1 MNSNAKEIGGSS
13 FSAEDTA
20 QEFDSNYDFTSA
32 VLDNVL
38 PAGAQLVYVRDLD
51 APTSN
56 SSTLDVE
63 FDEPSPRN
71 VSPGSRH
78 VRGIA
83 ELQTR
88 PSNSYDQSTPR
99 LPSVRTVSAK
109 RRIKASGTIE
119 VNFEDEENVQA
130 AGYSRQR
137 GNAHAD
143 QIARLDTEDAA
154 FGSHLSSS
162 ARLDSI
168 QSTDSCASFISVD
181 SMDVDPLSLSKN
193 NWSKNPKNKYLHS
206 MCRESRLWDG
216 TQNDLF
222 HPSTSAM
229 KHMKARPSWR
239 RSKKKNKRLRW
250 VFEMLDEDGSGN
262 IDVEEF
268 IQFGEK
274 MKLDLGEAELRRVFQ
289 KIDVRQ
295 EGVITISD
303 FFRGYRYN
311 GLVSMI
317 VNLAQSCKE
326 FTVSPDYDYTKDTSE
341 NYKKDDLIFH
351 GAFKD
356 LRSRVDY
363 GYHNNYTKKRQLWQD
378 EIVKRNVCRLNP
390 QIQPWIVY
398 TCGPMGVGKGYALG
412 WMSEQGY
419 FPLENLVHIDP
430 DHFKLLMP
438 EWEGYVKANAEN
450 AGGMC
455 HKESSFI
462 QEIAQEV
469 ALMRNQNIWVDGSLR
484 NTDWFSIV
492 FKDIRERFP
501 MYKLAIFIVEAEEQ
515 EIRNRIQKRGEE
527 TGRFVPEQ
535 MLASSLMTGQRAMNK
550 LLPLCDF
557 CARIDNSGDTP
568 RLLSFETID
577 RSGNWAVLKNQ
588 FQTQSSIRD
597 FPDALAPLLLTATP
611 LEMSDFAYEPSE
623 LKFEADLDSHSITL
637 TKNLSEYDVEPNA
650 TVFLSPLDRYYC
662 GTPKKIIPADTKYI
676 AFAYPL
682 IDHKLK
688 NDDDISM
695 FCQHGGFICFD
706 HRRSIIAVIA
716 ISKHWK
722 NTMREFIPFEKPYR
736 WKHEWTLKI
745 ANRFRRVTIP
755 LMRQRGA
762 RWFAYITPREDFGP
776 EYKATQ
782 FGGFVYLFHESVKIA
797 PHEMDCYFPIQ
808 TV

>member
-1 MNSNAKEIGGSS
+1 MG
-13 FSAEDTA
+13 DPA
-20 QEFDSNYDFTSA
+20 QKFDSNYDFTSA
-32 VLDNVL
+32 VLD
-38 PAGAQLVYVRDLD
+38 AGEQLVHVRDFD
-51 APTSN
+51 APASN
-56 SSTLDVE
+56 NSNLDVQ
-63 FDEPSPRN
+63 FDELSPRN
-71 VSPGSRH
+71 VSCIGATR
-78 VRGIA
+78 RAIRNDGI
-83 ELQTR
+83 QTR
-88 PSNSYDQSTPR
+88 PSNSYDKSTPK
-99 LPSVRTVSAK
+99 LPDVQTSSAK
-109 RRIKASGTIE
+109 RRLQASGTIQ
-119 VNFEDEENVQA
+119 VDFEEEENVQA

-143 QIARLDTEDAA
+143 QIARLDTDDSV

-162 ARLDSI
+162 QLRYDSI
-168 QSTDSCASFISVD
+168 RSTDSCASFVSVD
-181 SMDVDPLSLSKN
+181 SVDIDPSEVAMSKH
-193 NWSKNPKNKYLHS
+193 NWSKNPRSKYLHS

-216 TQNDLF
+216 TQSDLF
-222 HPSTSAM
+222 HPTASAM
-229 KHMKARPSWR
+229 KHIQARPSWA

-295 EGVITISD
+295 EGMVSISD

-317 VNLAQSCKE
+317 VNLAQCGKE
-326 FTVSPDYDYTKDTSE
+326 FKVSPDYDYTKDTSE
-341 NYKKDDLIFH
+341 NYKQDDLKFH
-351 GAFKD
+351 GEFKD

-378 EIVKRNVCRLNP
+378 GIVKRNVCRLNP
-390 QIQPWIVY
+390 QVQPWIVY
-398 TCGPMGVGKGYALG
+398 TCGPMGVGKGYALS

-492 FKDIRERFP
+492 LKDIRERFP

-535 MLASSLMTGQRAMNK
+535 MLASSLMTGQRALNK

-568 RLLSFETID
+568 RLMSFETID

-597 FPDALAPLLLTATP
+597 FPDALAPLLLNSTP
-611 LEMSDFAYEPSE
+611 LEMSDFSYEPSE
-623 LKFEADLDSHSITL
+623 LKFEADLEPHPITL
-637 TKNLSEYDVEPNA
+637 TRNLSEYDVEANA

-662 GTPKKIIPADTKYI
+662 GTPKKIIPADTIYI

-688 NDDDISM
+688 IDDNISM
-695 FCQHGGFICFD
+695 FCQYGGFICFD
-706 HRRSIIAVIA
+706 HKRSIIAVIA

-722 NTMREFIPFEKPYR
+722 STMREFIPFEKPFR

-755 LMRQRGA
+755 LMQQRGA
-762 RWFAYITPREDFGP
+762 RWFAYVTPREDFGP

-797 PHEMDCYFPIQ
+797 PHDMDCYFPIQ